1 MVHAYNPELDKN
13 KNCTIFEASL
23 VYTVKIQATKIYSE
37 TLSQKQ
43 KTKSNRKKK
52 NHLDHTTIS
61 GRKSQALD
69 FKVIINKDE
78 REARDGSF
86 ICSSYLPI

>member
-1 MVHAYNPELDKN
+1 MPIIPELEN

-23 VYTVKIQATKIYSE
+23 VYKVKIQATKVYSE

-43 KTKSNRKKK
+43 KTKSNRKK
-52 NHLDHTTIS
+52 NHLDYTIIS

-78 REARDGSF
+78 RGARDGSF
-86 ICSSYLPI
+86 MCSSYLPI